1 MNKTLKTR
9 DVWVSLFLSLLI
21 LTGWTDINAFSYFRN
36 DTITHKTDT
45 LREIVVTAHKRLF
58 KYSANKFEYNVAAD
72 STLANANLIR
82 AMKRIPI
89 LEVSGDN
96 HISSME
102 GLPLVYKINGLKD
115 PMLSGDIAQVL
126 TALPASQ
133 ISKIELKKVA
143 NEDKG
148 TAMEVNIVT
157 KSRLEGYRAQVSTYL
172 TDQSWRNGIWGM
184 SKIKRFNFSGT
195 YTNTWVYGH
204 DMTSGIDETRT
215 IDGSEYYF
223 RDKSKTGPYKT
234 DLHNIEI
241 SASYDT
247 DETSF
252 LSLYARGLFK
262 TDPRQDCSMER
273 TVTDREG
280 NTLLAYDFNDDTR
293 YKDTEYEAS
302 VKWEKIF
309 NSKNHP
315 AYLNIGYEFY
325 NRPTRSDEKGIYDM
339 EYAEDDSMIQDIY
352 DFSHATKKDYTT
364 HTLQADGSY
373 RINRR
378 NEIGL
383 FGKLR
388 FRDEKWDNDVEKIFV
403 FSPDKSVE
411 SISSNTSLREVFG
424 SIFPKY
430 TYYGNRWETTLGILA
445 QGYRH
450 SVSATGIE
458 GDVKNNHLSILP
470 YARVA
475 FITRDRLL
483 FELNYEMKSQVP
495 DITALDPFVNTDNAG
510 EITYGNPHLKSQK
523 SYDVQFRM
531 SKDIGKFYT
540 SVYLSYSLIDD
551 VILSRVFMSE
561 GLLNRTFGNIGLIRS
576 YNFGG
581 YTSGR
586 LFPKTFLRFSTGV
599 SWIDYRASAINTN
612 NSGWQWNVSG
622 RCEQEL
628 PWGLFLDANAYFNSS
643 SVMLQGRGASNFS
656 YGLSLYKSFF
666 SGALNVSVEASSFVP
681 VWYKRKTTTETENY
695 YSRSWNRTFHAY
707 FGLGISYS
715 FGRLRSQ
722 VKSASFS
729 VNNNDI
735 KKDYDE

>member
-1 MNKTLKTR
+1 MNNNFCIGNRLNTM
-9 DVWVSLFLSLLI
+9 FLSLLLLSI
-21 LTGWTDINAFSYFRN
+21 WTNSHAQLPT
-36 DTITHKTDT
+36 DTVTHKTDT
-45 LREIVVTAHKRLF
+45 LDELVVTARKRLF

-72 STLANANLIR
+72 STLENANLMR

-96 HISSME
+96 NVSSME
-102 GLPLVYKINGLKD
+102 GLPLIYKINGLKD

-126 TALPASQ
+126 TALPASD
-133 ISKIELKKVA
+133 ISKIELKKIA
-143 NEDKG
+143 DEDKG
-148 TAMEVNIVT
+148 TAMEVNIIT
-157 KSRLEGYRAQVSTYL
+157 KSRLEGYRAQLSTYL

-184 SKIKRFNFSGT
+184 SKVKRFNFSGN
-195 YTNTWVYGH
+195 YTNTWIYGH
-204 DMTSGIDETRT
+204 DMTSGLEETRT
-215 IDGSEYYF
+215 IDGKEYYF
-223 RDKSKTGPYKT
+223 NDLSKSGPYKT

-262 TDPRQDCSMER
+262 TDPRQDRSMTR
-273 TVTDREG
+273 TVTDADG
-280 NTLLAYDFNDDTR
+280 NRLLEYGFRDQTR
-293 YKDTEYEAS
+293 YSDSEYEAS
-302 VKWEKIF
+302 VNWEKIF
-309 NSKNHP
+309 NSQTHP
-315 AYLNIGYEFY
+315 AYINLGYEFY
-325 NRPTRSDEKGIYDM
+325 NRPTRSDETGSYDM
-339 EYAEDDSMIQDIY
+339 EHAADPSMIESIY
-352 DFSHATKKDYTT
+352 DFRHVTRKGYAT
-364 HTLQADGSY
+364 HTIQADGTY

-388 FRDEKWDNDVEKIFV
+388 FRDETWDNDVEKIYEFN
-403 FSPDKSVE
+403 PARPVE
-411 SISSNTSLREVFG
+411 SLISNTGLKEIFG
-424 SIFPKY
+424 SLFPKY
-430 TYYGNRWETTLGILA
+430 AHYGKRWETTLGVLMQA
-445 QGYRH
+445 YRH
-450 SVSATGIE
+450 SVSATGIDE
-458 GDVKNNHLSILP
+458 DIKNSRISILP

-495 DITALDPFVNTDNAG
+495 DITALDPYVNTDNAG
-510 EITYGNPHLKSQK
+510 EISYGNPNLRPQK
-523 SYDVQFRM
+523 SHDIQFRM
-531 SKDIGKFYT
+531 SRDIGKFYT
-540 SVYLSYSLIDD
+540 SGYLSYALTDD

-561 GLLNRTFGNIGLIRS
+561 GTLNHTFGNIGLRRS

-586 LFPKTFLRFSTGV
+586 LFPKTFLRFSAGV
-599 SWIDYRASAINTN
+599 SRIDYRASEINTRN
-612 NSGWQWNVSG
+612 TGWQWNVSA

-628 PWGLFLDANAYFNSS
+628 PWNLFLDANANFNSS
-643 SVMLQGRGASNFS
+643 PVMLQGRGASNFG

-666 SGALNVSVEASSFVP
+666 SGALSVSVNASSFVP
-681 VWYKRKTTTETENY
+681 VWYKRKSTTETENY

-715 FGRLRSQ
+715 FGRLQSQ
-722 VKSASFS
+722 VKSSS
-729 VNNNDI
+729 VSVKNDEI